1 VATGCSEISWA
12 CVLGKESSFP
22 SCLAK
27 ENYRRKI
34 IANPIVTTADF
45 CNDASSCHL
54 DLLDRRRYRLQP
66 GGVPSRSREEK
77 KPQLNR
83 ASSTWNL
90 EIGLWMLDIQ
100 V

>member
-1 VATGCSEISWA
+1 MTAPLRPYDRATRMGDSDYPGALRPVGEGWRVAVSPDG
-12 CVLGKESSFP
+12 
-22 SCLAK
+22 
-27 ENYRRKI
+27 
-34 IANPIVTTADF
+34 
-45 CNDASSCHL
+45 
-54 DLLDRRRYRLQP
+54 RRYRLQP